1 MATIIITV
9 GPPLAGKSTWAKGFV
24 KRNPEYVRVNR
35 DDLRYMLKD
44 SLRVGS
50 DREALITRISESIVK
65 ESLESGNKVILD
77 NTHCKNKYI
86 EEICAKFPNEQYIVV
101 YFIEPMW
108 KLKLRNILR
117 WIKTGKW
124 IPPHVIDQMDINMR
138 RMDLHQLSEKYNIIE
153 V

>member
-9 GPPLAGKSTWAKGFV
+9 GPPLAGKSTWAKRFV
-24 KRNPEYVRVNR
+24 RTNPEYVRVNR
-35 DDLRYMLKD
+35 DDLRYMLRS
-44 SLRVGS
+44 SLKVGQQLEDVITGIS
-50 DREALITRISESIVK
+50 SYIILKALFNKKSIV
-65 ESLESGNKVILD
+65 LD

-86 EEICAKFPNEQYIVV
+86 EDICSKFPNEEYIVK
-101 YFIEPMW
+101 YFVEPIW

-138 RMDLHQLSEKYNIIE
+138 RMDLHQLSEKYNIKEI
-153 V
+153 